1 MIQAILSYQFIL
13 KKEETGVFKPQ
24 FKPVCLIFNNKDFS
38 RSDYSELID
47 EMDLFAIFYQ
57 HTTGI
62 TETIGDA
69 NRFYVGRLK
78 QTSYQVISIFL
89 QDSAENQFM
98 TMSIFE
104 LDDEIGVFEEQVKKM
119 AIKLGELYEDFTKK
133 KGFNLDK
140 IESEFKFTIF
150 QIDRLTEL
158 DKLQK
163 VALIYQNDERLKIL
177 EILRERPIS
186 KRDLKEIL
194 EKMKPNPNIDL
205 LLQPF
210 LQLNLIRRDWIKG
223 ETGKKK
229 VDMKFQ
235 GEYLFLVKDL
245 IFARFPSKDS
255 IHRIKTGKHE
265 IYKEYKKQINQYFAN
280 YNVNNQSSEDLKE
293 LSSALL
299 NPDCFDFYSLMT
311 NNYYPLDKLPK
322 IFSEFVDSKSI
333 IEIMLKLNLITT
345 IKDKKGKS
353 WVTLLTEIKPLVSF
367 PEYLLVKV
375 RDLYRSKSKD
385 ENITY
390 EIAKKALDLLEVTYP
405 EKVKF

>member
-13 KKEETGVFKPQ
+13 QKGETGVFKPE
-24 FKPVCLIFNNKDFS
+24 FKPVCLIFNNKNFS
-38 RSDYSELID
+38 RNSYSELID

-69 NRFYVGRLK
+69 NKFYIGRLK
-78 QTSYQVISIFL
+78 QTPYQVISIFL
-89 QDSAENQFM
+89 QDSAENQFITM
-98 TMSIFE
+98 TIFE
-104 LDDEIGVFEEQVKKM
+104 LDDEIGIFEEQVKEM
-119 AIKLGELYEDFTKK
+119 GNKLGVLYEDFIKK
-133 KGFNLDK
+133 KGFNIDK

-150 QIDRLTEL
+150 QVDRLTEL

-177 EILRERPIS
+177 EILRERPVS
-186 KRDLKEIL
+186 KKELKEIL
-194 EKMKPNPNIDL
+194 ERMKPNPNIDL

-229 VDMKFQ
+229 IDMKFQ

-255 IHRIKTGKHE
+255 IHRIKSGKHE

-280 YNVNNQSSEDLKE
+280 YDVNNQSSEDLKE

-311 NNYYPLDKLPK
+311 NNYYPVDKLPK

>member
-1 MIQAILSYQFIL
+1 MIQGILSYQFIL
-13 KKEETGVFKPQ
+13 EKGESGVFKPQ
-24 FKPVCLIFNNKDFS
+24 FKPVCLIFNNKKFS
-38 RSDYSELID
+38 RNAYSELID

-62 TETIGDA
+62 TETTGDA

-89 QDSAENQFM
+89 QDSLENQFL
-98 TMSIFE
+98 TLSIFE
-104 LDDEIGVFEEQVKKM
+104 LDDEIGIFEEQIKEV
-119 AIKLGELYEDFTKK
+119 AIKIEPLYEEYEKK
-133 KGFNLDK
+133 KGVLLDK

-150 QIDRLTEL
+150 QVDRLTEL

-177 EILRERPIS
+177 EILRERPVS
-186 KRDLKEIL
+186 KKEIKEIL
-194 EKMKPNPNIDL
+194 ERMKPNPNIDL

-223 ETGKKK
+223 ETDKKK
-229 VDMKFQ
+229 IDMKFQ
-235 GEYLFLVKDL
+235 GEYLFLVKDIL
-245 IFARFPSKDS
+245 LARFPN
-255 IHRIKTGKHE
+255 HELMNRIKSGKHE
-265 IYKEYKKQINQYFAN
+265 LYKQYKKNVKQFFAD
-280 YNVNNQSSEDLKE
+280 YDVIKQPPEELKE
-293 LSSALL
+293 LSTALL

-311 NNYYPLDKLPK
+311 NNYYPLDKLPR

-333 IEIMLKLNLITT
+333 VDIMLKLNLITQV
-345 IKDKKGKS
+345 KDKKGKF
-353 WVTLLTEIKPLVSF
+353 WVILLTGVKPLIAF
-367 PEYLLVKV
+367 PEYLLLKV
-375 RDLYRSKSKD
+375 RDLYRTENKD
-385 ENITY
+385 EKITY

>member
-13 KKEETGVFKPQ
+13 QKGETGVFKPE
-24 FKPVCLIFNNKDFS
+24 FKPVCLVFNNKDFS
-38 RSDYSELID
+38 RNNYSELID
-47 EMDLFAIFYQ
+47 ELDLFAIFYQ

-62 TETIGDA
+62 TERADDA
-69 NRFYVGRLK
+69 NKFFLGRLK
-78 QTSYQVISIFL
+78 QTPYQVISMYL

-98 TMSIFE
+98 TVSIFE
-104 LDDEIGVFEEQVKKM
+104 LDDEIGIFEDQVKKM
-119 AIKLGELYEDFTKK
+119 ETQLKPLYEDFIKM

-150 QIDRLTEL
+150 QVDRLTEL

-177 EILRERPIS
+177 EILRERPVS
-186 KRDLKEIL
+186 KKELKEIL
-194 EKMKPNPNIDL
+194 ERMKPNPNIDL

-229 VDMKFQ
+229 IDVKFQ

-255 IHRIKTGKHE
+255 IHRIKSGKHE
-265 IYKEYKKQINQYFAN
+265 VYKEYKKKINEYFAN
-280 YNVNNQSSEDLKE
+280 YNVNNQSSEELKE

-299 NPDCFDFYSLMT
+299 NPDCFDFYSLMV
-311 NNYYPLDKLPK
+311 NNYYPLDKLPR

-333 IEIMLKLNLITT
+333 VEILTKLNIITT
-345 IKDKKGKS
+345 LKDKKGKS
-353 WVTLLTEIKPLVSF
+353 WVALLTEIKPLISF

-375 RDLYRSKSKD
+375 RDLYRTEKKD
-385 ENITY
+385 EKITY